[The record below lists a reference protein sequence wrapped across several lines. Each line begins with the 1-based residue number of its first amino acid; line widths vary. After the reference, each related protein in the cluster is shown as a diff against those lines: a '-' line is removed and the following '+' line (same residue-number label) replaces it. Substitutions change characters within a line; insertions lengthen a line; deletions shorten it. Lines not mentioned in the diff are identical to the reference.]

1 MLRKFKTLLVGA
13 AFSITF
19 FGAASADW
27 KSWTGQDE
35 VTDIFAPGWTDGA
48 DGYQYD
54 LVQKSLKPKE
64 VKLLEKMMN
73 KKFGVAL
80 APREKCDDDAER
92 CGYALTFTSKEK
104 GKNLKSQ
111 HINVQ
116 VMRTAIQEEVEE
128 TNEEES
134 HSEMSAPVASILAKK
149 DKDGKKGD
157 KGGKKGDK
165 GGKKG
170 DKGNKKG
177 DKASKEE
184 ADSDIFGKIIGIV
197 KDKVLPMLL
206 PAIEKAAPALIE
218 MIIGKLTGGSAEE
231 DSAANDDA
239 PIEIVPAPVAAQ

>member
-48 DGYQYD
+48 DGYKYD

-80 APREKCDDDAER
+80 APREECDEDAEK

-116 VMRTAIQEEVEE
+116 VMRASLQEEVEE
-128 TNEEES
+128 VNEEES
-134 HSEMSAPVASILAKK
+134 NADVSAPVASILAKK
-149 DKDGKKGD
+149 EKDGKKGD
-157 KGGKKGDK
+157 KGD
-165 GGKKG
+165 
-170 DKGNKKG
+170 KKG
-177 DKASKEE
+177 DKAPKDE
-184 ADSDIFGKIIGIV
+184 AESDIFGKIIGIV

-206 PAIEKAAPALIE
+206 PAVEKAAPALIE

-239 PIEIVPAPVAAQ
+239 PIEVAPVPVVAQ